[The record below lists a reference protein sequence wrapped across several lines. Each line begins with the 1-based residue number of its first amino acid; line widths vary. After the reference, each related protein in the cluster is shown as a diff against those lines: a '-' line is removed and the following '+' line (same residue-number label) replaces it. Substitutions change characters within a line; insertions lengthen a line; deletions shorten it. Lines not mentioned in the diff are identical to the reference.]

1 MRKAGGII
9 GLIAGIFGVIAAVV
23 TLFVGGL
30 GAAFEAEGA
39 YTVIGL
45 GWGGVL
51 FSFLSIVFGAVTIG
65 SKGRVPGI
73 LLLISS
79 ITGALLGGTI
89 VAIAMGLA
97 GVGGVLAIIPGNE
110 KKQIIHKEA

>member
-39 YTVIGL
+39 DTVIGL

-51 FSFLSIVFGAVTIG
+51 FSFLAIVFGAVTIG
-65 SKGRVPGI
+65 AKGRVPGI
-73 LLLISS
+73 LLIGSS
-79 ITGALLGGTI
+79 IAGVLLGGTI

-97 GVGGVLAIIPGNE
+97 GVGGILAVIPGTE
-110 KKQIIHKEA
+110 KNQITHEEV